1 MFDNSEEAFYKELL
15 NDFRNEASEHYET
28 IVKGL
33 LDLESKEEDYVRQQ
47 VIETIYRSTH
57 SLKGAARAVN
67 LPDIERLCFSL
78 ETMFGHLKRGEIS
91 LTPQLLDT
99 LHKSANM
106 LDSLIK
112 RLIEGRESNE
122 NNNLNQT
129 IKNLEYIIK
138 ISLEASKK
146 RWAKAKESFPEE
158 LNTKSGEISE
168 IEDREKNSDK
178 ISPQSV
184 KPDEELTSTRK
195 IQEERA
201 DQSSVRISTEHLN
214 RILSESEDF
223 ITIKTT
229 LDFYRKGLE
238 ELYMKYRDDSIY
250 NMLKD
255 LISFQTVSS
264 RMIDALVSNIKYSLL
279 SNFGTLF
286 KLLPKMVR
294 DISKEREKDISIL
307 FSGEETEIDRRI
319 LDEFKDPL
327 LHIIRNCIDHGIE
340 KPEIRQQ
347 LGKKPK
353 GNILVKVEKLI
364 ERKVRISITD
374 DGSGIDESKILE
386 SAIKNGAITPDAG
399 SSLTKGEILSLI
411 LKSGISSRKFVTDI
425 SGRGLGMTIVAEKVS
440 RLGGEITIEST
451 EGKGTTFTV
460 TLPQT
465 ISTFRG
471 VLVECE
477 GMHLIIPS
485 GFVEKAIQVP
495 TSSIQSIGDKNVIKL
510 LDGESVGVVKLSQV
524 LGIPAKE
531 SSSSKGDSIK
541 LMILSHN
548 PTKLA
553 FVVNAVYGE
562 HEGIVKDLGP
572 QLKYVRNIAGVTLI
586 ENSKLVPVINVTELI
601 QSAVERSA
609 SKSSKGVNETSKKG
623 KADGAKR
630 VLVVEDSI
638 TIRSML
644 RSFLEG
650 AGFIATTAI
659 DGIDGLNKLENDKF
673 DVVVSDIEMP
683 RMNGFELTKKI
694 RSNSALSDT
703 PVILVT
709 ALESG
714 DDMKKGMEA
723 GADAYIVKSSFEQ
736 SNLLETIKRFI

>member
-67 LPDIERLCFSL
+67 LSDIERLCFSL

-99 LHKSANM
+99 LHKSADM

-264 RMIDALVSNIKYSLL
+264 RMIDDLVSNIKYSLL

-495 TSSIQSIGDKNVIKL
+495 ISSIQSIGDKNVIKL

-601 QSAVERSA
+601 QSAIERSA

-694 RSNSALSDT
+694 RSNSVLSDT

>member
-485 GFVEKAIQVP
+485 GFVDKAIQVP
-495 TSSIQSIGDKNVIKL
+495 ISSIQSIGDKNVIKL

>member
-99 LHKSANM
+99 LHKSADM

-495 TSSIQSIGDKNVIKL
+495 ISSIQSIGDKNVIKL

>member
-122 NNNLNQT
+122 N
-129 IKNLEYIIK
+129 KNLEYIIK

-485 GFVEKAIQVP
+485 GFVDKAIQVP
-495 TSSIQSIGDKNVIKL
+495 ISSIQSIGDKNVIKL

>member
-33 LDLESKEEDYVRQQ
+33 LDLESKEENYVRQQ

-99 LHKSANM
+99 LHKSADM

-264 RMIDALVSNIKYSLL
+264 RMIDDLVSNIKYSLL

-495 TSSIQSIGDKNVIKL
+495 ISSIQSIGDKNVIKL

-601 QSAVERSA
+601 QSAIERSA

>member
-99 LHKSANM
+99 LHKSADM

-264 RMIDALVSNIKYSLL
+264 RMIDDLVSNIKYSLL

-495 TSSIQSIGDKNVIKL
+495 ISSIQSIGDKNVIKL

-601 QSAVERSA
+601 QSAIERSA

>member
-67 LPDIERLCFSL
+67 LSDIERLCFSL

-99 LHKSANM
+99 LHKSADM

-264 RMIDALVSNIKYSLL
+264 RMIDDLVSNIKYSLL

-495 TSSIQSIGDKNVIKL
+495 ISSIQSIGDKNVIKL

>member
-495 TSSIQSIGDKNVIKL
+495 ISSIQSIGDKNVIKL

-609 SKSSKGVNETSKKG
+609 SKSSKGLNEISKKG

-650 AGFIATTAI
+650 AGYIATTAI

>member
-146 RWAKAKESFPEE
+146 RWAKAKESIPEE

-485 GFVEKAIQVP
+485 GFVDKAIQVP
-495 TSSIQSIGDKNVIKL
+495 ISSIQSIGDKNVIKL

>member
-99 LHKSANM
+99 LHKSADM

-264 RMIDALVSNIKYSLL
+264 RMIDDLVSNIKYSLL

-495 TSSIQSIGDKNVIKL
+495 ISSIQSIGDKNVIKL

-601 QSAVERSA
+601 LSAVERSA

>member
-264 RMIDALVSNIKYSLL
+264 RMIDDLVSNIKYSLL

-485 GFVEKAIQVP
+485 GFVDKAIQVP
-495 TSSIQSIGDKNVIKL
+495 ISSIQSIGDKNVIKL

>member
-495 TSSIQSIGDKNVIKL
+495 ISSIQSIGDKNVIKL